1 MNWRLER
8 PREGRVFLDFDRTNR
23 RSHDA
28 LAVGENLHSETAP
41 KPGHFQEAST
51 ETRAGKPALSRLG
64 EKPPPLNQ
72 YIRLGWLE
80 DDDPIERIFRAD
92 EKCGEGVQLR
102 QTHTFSQRN
111 LFGKAIE
118 GASSWHES
126 IVKSGGRSRD
136 NSPDALHST
145 VAAQTVATV
154 LQIVPATLVQRPSCP
169 QLSAT

>member
-1 MNWRLER
+1 MRWPSAKISIRR
-8 PREGRVFLDFDRTNR
+8 PHPSQAIFRKLP
-23 RSHDA
+23 
-28 LAVGENLHSETAP
+28 P
-41 KPGHFQEAST
+41 KPEPAS
-51 ETRAGKPALSRLG
+51 RALSRLG